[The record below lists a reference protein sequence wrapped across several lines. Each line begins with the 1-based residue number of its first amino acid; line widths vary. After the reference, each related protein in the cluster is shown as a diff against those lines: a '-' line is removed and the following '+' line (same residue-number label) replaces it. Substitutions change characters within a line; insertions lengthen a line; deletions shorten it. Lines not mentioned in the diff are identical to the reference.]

1 MSNKLLYKMDS
12 NNASGIFY
20 IKNKNVI
27 IPGFWYNSSITYK
40 KNIYVI
46 PLNYEFDF
54 LPSNNSYGLTL
65 NQLIEKI
72 KPEEIKILKLKD
84 ENKNNLFRSYIYS
97 SLIKTSNYTIDII
110 YDIIEKLSISNNYN
124 LLNYLNLLLNLKP
137 SEKENI
143 EIKKEIPNDIDS
155 KINNA
160 ALLIHQYLEK
170 IDNRET
176 IEKEKNTYNYEL
188 LNKLEKELFEPM
200 D

>member
-1 MSNKLLYKMDS
+1 MLCKKFYLDDNSFEKLTFI
-12 NNASGIFY
+12 NCC
-20 IKNKNVI
+20 
-27 IPGFWYNSSITYK
+27 
-40 KNIYVI
+40 
-46 PLNYEFDF
+46 FD
-54 LPSNNSYGLTL
+54 
-65 NQLIEKI
+65 
-72 KPEEIKILKLKD
+72 
-84 ENKNNLFRSYIYS
+84 
-97 SLIKTSNYTIDII
+97 
-110 YDIIEKLSISNNYN
+110 KLSISNNYN